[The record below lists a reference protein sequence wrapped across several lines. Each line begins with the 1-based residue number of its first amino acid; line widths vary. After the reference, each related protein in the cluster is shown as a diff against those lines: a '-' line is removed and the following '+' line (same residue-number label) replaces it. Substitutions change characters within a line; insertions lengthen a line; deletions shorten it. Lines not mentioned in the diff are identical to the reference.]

1 MHEGKE
7 MARSGSEKR
16 QRQVPLKARFTEQE
30 AALIREQAERAGVSV
45 AALIRFAVLNQTPL
59 RASRRPVMER
69 EDIAR
74 LIGNIGLLK
83 SALMKAADGGPSARC
98 RHDLE
103 AACRDIADMRV
114 ALFEAL
120 ERAP

>member
-1 MHEGKE
+1 

-16 QRQVPLKARFTEQE
+16 QRQIPLKARFTEAE
-30 AALIREQAERAGVSV
+30 AALVREQAARAGITV
-45 AALIRFAVLNQTPL
+45 ASLIRFAVLNQTPL

-69 EDIAR
+69 EQVAQ

-83 SALMKAADGGPSARC
+83 SALMKAADGGPSERC
-98 RHDLE
+98 RQDIE

>member
-1 MHEGKE
+1 

-16 QRQVPLKARFTEQE
+16 QREIVLKARFNDAE
-30 AALIREQAERAGVSV
+30 AALVREQAERAGVSV
-45 AALIRFAVLNQTPL
+45 AALIRFGVLNQTPL

-69 EDIAR
+69 AEIAQ

-83 SALMKAADGGPSARC
+83 SALLKVADGAASEPC
-98 RHDLE
+98 RQDIE

>member
-1 MHEGKE
+1 

-16 QRQVPLKARFTEQE
+16 QREITLKARFNEAE
-30 AALIREQAERAGVSV
+30 AALVREQAGRAGVSV
-45 AALIRFAVLNQTPL
+45 ASLIRFAVLNQTPL

-69 EDIAR
+69 EEIAR

-83 SALMKAADGGPSARC
+83 SALMRAADGGPSARC
-98 RHDLE
+98 RQELE